1 MTPDATVRIR
11 RAQDRFTSRLEWLD
25 SRHTFSFGGHH
36 HPDHMGFRT
45 LRVINDDRITP
56 GAGFGTHGHRDMEI
70 LSFVVD
76 GALEHKDSMGNGSV
90 IRPGEVQ
97 RMSAGT
103 GVRHSE
109 FNHRRDASSRFL
121 QVWILPERSGI
132 EPSYE
137 QKKFDDRAGLQLVGS
152 REARD
157 GSVKVHQDVDIWAG
171 KLGEGHEAIHRVAL
185 GRGLWVQVVLGEV
198 EVNGRVLAEGDGAA
212 IEGSS
217 EVTLKGKSD
226 ARFLVFDLA

>member
-1 MTPDATVRIR
+1 MTTEATLRVR
-11 RAQDRFTSRLEWLD
+11 RAQDRFTTRLDWLD
-25 SRHTFSFGGHH
+25 SRHTFSFGEHH
-36 HPDHMGFRT
+36 HPDHMGFRA

-121 QVWILPERSGI
+121 QVWIHPERPGI
-132 EPSYE
+132 VPSYE
-137 QKKFDDRAGLQLVGS
+137 QRSFDERDGLQLVGS
-152 REARD
+152 RTARD

-171 KLGEGHEAIHRVAL
+171 KLDAGDEATHRVAV
-185 GRGLWVQVVLGEV
+185 GRGVWVQVVVGEV
-198 EVNGRVLAEGDGAA
+198 ELSGHVLGEGDGAA

-217 EVTLKGKSD
+217 EVTLKGKTD
-226 ARFLVFDLA
+226 ARFLLFDLA

>member
-1 MTPDATVRIR
+1 MTTDATLRIR

-36 HPDHMGFRT
+36 HPDHMGFRA

-121 QVWILPERSGI
+121 QVWIVPERTGI
-132 EPSYE
+132 VPSYE
-137 QKKFDDRAGLQLVGS
+137 QRSFDERGGLQLVGS

-157 GSVKVHQDVDIWAG
+157 GSVRVHQDVDIWAG
-171 KLGEGHEAIHRVAL
+171 KLEAGQEATHRVAI
-185 GRGLWVQVVLGEV
+185 GRGIWVQVVLGAV
-198 EVNGRVLAEGDGAA
+198 ELNGHVLSEGDGAA

-217 EVTLKGKSD
+217 EVRLRGKSD
-226 ARFLVFDLA
+226 ARFLLFDLA